1 MVNTTIA
8 ISIDTKEKLILRK
21 LNKRETYDEILIR
34 LLDKTE
40 YEK

>member
-1 MVNTTIA
+1 MTNTTIS
-8 ISIDTKEKLILRK
+8 ISLDTKERLVLRRLTK
-21 LNKRETYDEILIR
+21 KESYNEILIR

>member
-8 ISIDTKEKLILRK
+8 ISLDVKERLVLRRLTKKESY
-21 LNKRETYDEILIR
+21 NEILIR

>member
-1 MVNTTIA
+1 MPNTTIA
-8 ISIDTKEKLILRK
+8 ISIDTKERLILRK